1 ADLQKEKDLKEQ
13 RNLSPASRQRIEQEK
28 QARIRE
34 LERRI
39 KEHTAGMV
47 ERRKQPKGTPQHEM
61 EIARREL
68 DIAEHLH
75 KELLAQ
81 RHDMEYRFKAFSADI
96 ATTVGRSKQFPAK

>member
-68 DIAEHLH
+68 DIVKKLQRDLMRRYQ
-75 KELLAQ
+75 EL
-81 RHDMEYRFKAFSADI
+81 KAWSA
-96 ATTVGRSKQFPAK
+96 G